1 MEIPKGAKQTTYK
14 TTFIC
19 EKNGVTKEFTE
30 KDYPYNDST
39 WVFKDT
45 HQEVLEQGYEPPI
58 HASPLLMKRLEITL
72 QTVF

>member
-1 MEIPKGAKQTTYK
+1 MEIPKGAKLTTYK

-30 KDYPYNDST
+30 NDYPYNDST

-45 HQEVLEQGYEPPI
+45 HQEILEKGYEPPI
-58 HASPLLMKRLEITL
+58 HDFSITDERRERTL
-72 QTVF
+72 PIVF